1 MIKFLEENIG
11 VSFCD
16 FSIGNSLLDM
26 VLKSQATKE
35 KIYVNWAYS
44 KSEILFQT

>member
-1 MIKFLEENIG
+1 MTNFLEENIG
-11 VSFCD
+11 VQFCD

-35 KIYVNWAYS
+35 KKNIYIYIGLAQN
-44 KSEILFQT
+44 